1 MKMKPNSILDE
12 LVYHQSS
19 GALAYKGVR
28 YMLIRPETIVGFQ
41 KTIEESSPRTAG
53 DAIYQGGFRGG
64 YLSAKTYKEI
74 HDFDNRKIIEFMM
87 KMGTEIGW
95 GHFTVDEFD
104 PERRILQVTVE
115 NSPFAEAYGESS
127 EGVCHLIRGVI
138 SGLATILFDGNCV
151 ASEVECLARGD
162 NYCVFKV

>member
-1 MKMKPNSILDE
+1 MKSNSILDE
-12 LVYHQSS
+12 LKYHQSS

-41 KTIEESSPRTAG
+41 KTIEETSPRAAG
-53 DAIYQGGFRGG
+53 DAIFQGGFRGG

-74 HDFDNRKIIEFMM
+74 HDFDSSQIIEFMM

-95 GHFTVDEFD
+95 GRFAVDEFD
-104 PERRILQVTVE
+104 PERRTLQVTVE

-138 SGLATILFDGNCV
+138 SGLATILFSGNCV

-162 NYCVFKV
+162 NYCVFKI